1 MADILDQMTG
11 SADYL
16 SGADTTPHRIVP
28 SSDGTHPQTI
38 SDKDFITSYLIES
51 LVI

>member
-28 SSDGTHPQTI
+28 SFDGTHRQFQTRI
-38 SDKDFITSYLIES
+38 SL